1 MFQEKWNKY
10 GQPGSQVNLNSDLV
24 KNQVINIPNEKEQEK
39 ISSFLESL
47 DKIITLHQ
55 RKLDK
60 LKNLKRA
67 YLNELFV

>member
-1 MFQEKWNKY
+1 M
-10 GQPGSQVNLNSDLV
+10 

-55 RKLDK
+55 RKLEHLQLQK
-60 LKNLKRA
+60 KALLQQM
-67 YLNELFV
+67 FV

>member
-1 MFQEKWNKY
+1 MFREKWNKY

-39 ISSFLESL
+39 ISSFLEAL

-55 RKLDK
+55 RKLERLQEVK
-60 LKNLKRA
+60 KGLLQKM
-67 YLNELFV
+67 FV

>member
-1 MFQEKWNKY
+1 MFREKWNKY

-55 RKLDK
+55 QEPFLCG
-60 LKNLKRA
+60 NSI
-67 YLNELFV
+67 NGGVELC

>member
-1 MFQEKWNKY
+1 MFREKWNKY

-55 RKLDK
+55 QEPFLCGNSVNGGVKLC
-60 LKNLKRA
+60 
-67 YLNELFV
+67 

>member
-1 MFQEKWNKY
+1 MFREKWNKY

-55 RKLDK
+55 QEPFLCG
-60 LKNLKRA
+60 NSV
-67 YLNELFV
+67 NGGVELC

>member
-1 MFQEKWNKY
+1 MFREKWNKY

-55 RKLDK
+55 QEPFLCGNSVNSGVKLC
-60 LKNLKRA
+60 
-67 YLNELFV
+67 

>member
-1 MFQEKWNKY
+1 MFREKWNKY

-55 RKLDK
+55 RKLEHLQLQK
-60 LKNLKRA
+60 KALLQQM
-67 YLNELFV
+67 FV

>member
-1 MFQEKWNKY
+1 MFREKWNKY

-39 ISSFLESL
+39 ISSFLEAL

-55 RKLDK
+55 QEPFLCG
-60 LKNLKRA
+60 NSV
-67 YLNELFV
+67 NGGVELY

>member
-1 MFQEKWNKY
+1 MFREKWNKY

-55 RKLDK
+55 CKLEHLQLQK
-60 LKNLKRA
+60 KALLQQM
-67 YLNELFV
+67 FV